1 MCMYVCGEVCEEPWH
16 VGTHV
21 DSAIASQTLPIPN
34 HSHTQAITSREDP
47 LQDRQGAVH
56 ISSSHSVKNQG
67 PPREGD
73 PEAGDKVRKRH
84 PHTHTPTVRV
94 CLDPTTGPPTNSLV
108 GKAALRGSAA
118 PEQHREAGRAGS
130 RVEIWERRVARWH
143 RAGGLSLFKSRLLP
157 FTPAGAVEHP
167 PLFGPQYPCL

>member
-21 DSAIASQTLPIPN
+21 DSAIASQTLLIPN

-47 LQDRQGAVH
+47 LQDRQGAAVH
-56 ISSSHSVKNQG
+56 ISSSHFVKNQG

-94 CLDPTTGPPTNSLV
+94 CLDPTTGPPTNSPM

-118 PEQHREAGRAGS
+118 PGSRKGRKPCRDLGEAGSQMAQG
-130 RVEIWERRVARWH
+130 W
-143 RAGGLSLFKSRLLP
+143 
-157 FTPAGAVEHP
+157 GAE
-167 PLFGPQYPCL
+167 FI